1 MDQIKDMFS
10 SAGFIWDVFIPCNPD
25 TGYIPSLSK
34 VSLSADEISF
44 FSHHTIV
51 SFCRLSK
58 GFAFVK
64 FTSKQDA
71 ERVRD
76 LFRVVKPW
84 GCWIYIFYSILF
96 SFSRLFKSSMGKF
109 FGKGP

>member
-1 MDQIKDMFS
+1 VDQIKEMFS

-34 VSLSADEISF
+34 VSLSVDEISF
-44 FSHHTIV
+44 VSHHTIF

-64 FTSKQDA
+64 FTGKQDA
-71 ERVRD
+71 ERVCV
-76 LFRVVKPW
+76 LFIEW
-84 GCWIYIFYSILF
+84 
-96 SFSRLFKSSMGKF
+96 
-109 FGKGP
+109 